1 MGCRIGKFS
10 QHPQKYTTNPSHF
23 LVWPALHVKISTT
36 LAQFWLTRW
45 PKKVQNWHNSCAPRS
60 VPWESLKAVCKVNC
74 SSTHMSDM
82 HKLFVGYGEEM
93 QISEVGGMSNF
104 KCKYKNHFYVCV
116 SVLWCERVKQR
127 LFPAPSFP
135 LCQTYTHTHSLS
147 LSLTLLVD
155 SHITW
160 KRR

>member
-1 MGCRIGKFS
+1 
-10 QHPQKYTTNPSHF
+10 
-23 LVWPALHVKISTT
+23 
-36 LAQFWLTRW
+36 
-45 PKKVQNWHNSCAPRS
+45 
-60 VPWESLKAVCKVNC
+60 
-74 SSTHMSDM
+74 MSDM

-135 LCQTYTHTHSLS
+135 LCQTYTHTLS
-147 LSLTLLVD
+147 LSLPYLIGGL
-155 SHITW
+155 SHYLEEKINFCI
-160 KRR
+160 